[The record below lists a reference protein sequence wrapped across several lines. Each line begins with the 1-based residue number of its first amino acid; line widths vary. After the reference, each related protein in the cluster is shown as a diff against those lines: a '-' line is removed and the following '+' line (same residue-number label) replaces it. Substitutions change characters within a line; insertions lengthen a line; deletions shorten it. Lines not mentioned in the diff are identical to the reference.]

1 MIVAVIN
8 PYAAGAGGPF
18 VPPSISA
25 NYLQWVEARHETAYN
40 DTDAATTGTDVSG
53 AGNNWSQATAGNK
66 PTFRTNRINGKP
78 SYAFDGT
85 DDFWEL
91 AADILS
97 GETEAEVFIV
107 VKLDAEPTTS
117 GKDGLWKMDGDG
129 TNACHY
135 SFNSNGELYEAWG
148 STARKSTG
156 VNPASDLAQWRLYN
170 VSSKASEFKIRI
182 DGTEVYTTATNTFSS
197 MGATRNL
204 GRSVGLFGNAY
215 LKGEI
220 AAIVVVDAVLGS
232 TDRDAIEAV
241 FANASV
247 YNLTIA

>member
-1 MIVAVIN
+1 MIVVTIN
-8 PYAAGAGGPF
+8 PFLSGTAGPF

-40 DTDAATTGTDVSG
+40 DSDAAGTGTDVSG
-53 AGNNWSQATAGNK
+53 AGNHYSQSTAGSK
-66 PTFRTNRINGKP
+66 PTFKTNRINGKP
-78 SYAFDGT
+78 SYQFDGT

-91 AADILS
+91 ASDILS
-97 GETEAEVFIV
+97 GETEGEIFIV
-107 VKLDAEPTTS
+107 LKLDAEPTAS

-156 VNPASDLAQWRLYN
+156 VNPTPDLTQWRLYN
-170 VSSKASEFKIRI
+170 VSSKASEYKIRL
-182 DGTEVYTTATNTFSS
+182 DGTEIYTTATNTFSS

-215 LKGEI
+215 FKGEI
-220 AAIVVVDAVLGS
+220 AAVVIVDAVLSS

-241 FANASV
+241 FADAAV